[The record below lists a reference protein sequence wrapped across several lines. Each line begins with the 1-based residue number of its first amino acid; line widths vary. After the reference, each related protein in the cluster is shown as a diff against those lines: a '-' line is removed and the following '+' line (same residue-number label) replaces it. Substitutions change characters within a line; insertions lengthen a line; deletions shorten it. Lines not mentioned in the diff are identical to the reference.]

1 MNEMY
6 CFIIPLN
13 EEIYNSVTNQQQ
25 IVKFHKNNKIK
36 QQLQNYFP
44 NYNVEKTIFA
54 FQTPKLTPSKCSFDF
69 SKNVTSIEEFLPVDF
84 VTNYSSFVDLP
95 LFKIE
100 NTTSVITRLDRM
112 TERDKL
118 LQTFIYKQQLEN
130 PKSPILYLMQYK
142 TMMGYKEKSIKY
154 KYWRSKRN
162 NCCFENLILINGYI
176 WAFLNHDDCT
186 SPSSV
191 MLENLIHCWFNK

>member
-1 MNEMY
+1 MY

-25 IVKFHKNNKIK
+25 VVKFHKSNKIK
-36 QQLQNYFP
+36 HQLQNYFP

-54 FQTPKLTPSKCSFDF
+54 FQTPKLNASKCSFNF
-69 SKNVTSIEEFLPVDF
+69 CQNVSSIEEFLPVDF
-84 VTNYSSFVDLP
+84 VTNYSSFIDLP
-95 LFKIE
+95 LFKID

-112 TERDKL
+112 TEQDKL
-118 LQTFIYKQQLEN
+118 LQMFIYKQQLEN

-142 TMMGYKEKSIKY
+142 TMTGYKEKINSIKY
-154 KYWRSKRN
+154 KYWKSKRN
-162 NCCFENLILINGYI
+162 NCCFENLIFINGYI

-186 SPSSV
+186 SPNSV